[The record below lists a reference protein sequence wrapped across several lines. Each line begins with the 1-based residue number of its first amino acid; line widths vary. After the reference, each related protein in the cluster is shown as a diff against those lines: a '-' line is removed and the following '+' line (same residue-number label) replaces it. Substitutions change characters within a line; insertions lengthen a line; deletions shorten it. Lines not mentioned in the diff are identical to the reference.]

1 MKWHKT
7 RGLSRRAFLG
17 GAGAMVALPFLESLW
32 PIQVGRSVP
41 PGPSA
46 GFGLNKRTLFFYI
59 PNGIHMASW
68 TPEIAGTKYEMP
80 LILSPLAPYKD
91 DMLVLSGI
99 SNMPAHPDGPGDH
112 AAGTGSFLTAAHC
125 YKTEGDDIYNG
136 ISIDQEIANAVGKD
150 YTFPSLEIGIDGGAS
165 VGGCDSGYSCAYSRN
180 ISWAGPQTPVP
191 KVVNPQL
198 LFERLFGG
206 YDPQAS
212 EEEKA
217 KRKKYRLSV
226 LDYVINDAES
236 LEKMLGQSD
245 RHKLDEY
252 LTGVREL
259 ELRVGNDDAGPVCE
273 APGYPGLEM
282 DVSTKV
288 EAMLEMALIAMQCDL
303 TPLTTFMLGNA
314 GSNRSYSFLGVTGGH
329 HDISHHQSNP
339 ENFAKLEIIN
349 QWEVE
354 QLAYLIKRMKE
365 IPEGEGTLLDNS
377 LVFFSSE
384 IADGNAHQHRNLPIL
399 LLGHGG
405 GSVSSGRHVMYEG
418 EPPIADLFISIA
430 DSMGVT
436 LETFGEDGTGKL
448 KNLKV

>member
-41 PGPSA
+41 PGASA

-68 TPEIAGTKYEMP
+68 TPDVAGSKYEMP

-150 YTFPSLEIGIDGGAS
+150 YMFPSIEIGIDGGAS

-212 EEEKA
+212 EEESEA
-217 KRKKYRLSV
+217 KEVSLSV

-282 DVSTKV
+282 DVSAKV
-288 EAMLEMALIAMQCDL
+288 EAMLEMAVIAMQCDL
-303 TPLTTFMLGNA
+303 TPITSFMLGNA
-314 GSNRSYSFLGVTGGH
+314 GSNRSYSFRVSLAGTMTSPTTKAIPRTSLNSRSS
-329 HDISHHQSNP
+329 ISG
-339 ENFAKLEIIN
+339 K
-349 QWEVE
+349 
-354 QLAYLIKRMKE
+354 
-365 IPEGEGTLLDNS
+365 
-377 LVFFSSE
+377 SSSW
-384 IADGNAHQHRNLPIL
+384 RIL
-399 LLGHGG
+399 L
-405 GSVSSGRHVMYEG
+405 SG
-418 EPPIADLFISIA
+418 
-430 DSMGVT
+430 
-436 LETFGEDGTGKL
+436 
-448 KNLKV
+448 